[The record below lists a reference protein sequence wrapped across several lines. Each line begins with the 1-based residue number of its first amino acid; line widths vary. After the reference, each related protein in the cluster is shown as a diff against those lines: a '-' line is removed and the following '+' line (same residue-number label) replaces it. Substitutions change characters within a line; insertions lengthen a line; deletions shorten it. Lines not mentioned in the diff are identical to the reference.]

1 MQNNNADIVINRPHI
16 AKDRNK

>member
-1 MQNNNADIVINRPHI
+1 LLLDVMIVIRI